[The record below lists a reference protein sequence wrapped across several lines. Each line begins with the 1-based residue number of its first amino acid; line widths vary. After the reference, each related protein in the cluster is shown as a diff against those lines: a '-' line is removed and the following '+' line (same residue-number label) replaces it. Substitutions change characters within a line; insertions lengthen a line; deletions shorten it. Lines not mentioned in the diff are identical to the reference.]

1 MRRKQLLFSKRDKAE
16 KSTTMGEDGEN
27 QGGNLGIPNNNS
39 QQDSNADKTPKGKNK
54 NNNNGETQ
62 IENISNEVLYEKKQ
76 KKQKKSLDEELI
88 ELQKQ
93 LEEERVNSINEAN
106 RLNEEDNKKNTELK
120 KLTTIYNNLIQ
131 TLKTYD
137 QSLVIRTRKISKYKQ
152 KSEEEIKKDIK
163 ITETQIK
170 NYEKR
175 ANYNKE
181 NYQLFKQQVEK
192 EKNKENDLKSV
203 LNNLKEDI
211 SSSNEEIKYL
221 KLTSNNHLFC
231 NNENRKLKERLA
243 NLNTAYQYEIK
254 RAKQLELMD
263 IETKGE
269 DDQEIKEEYD
279 KIDDKA
285 KAEEDEKNL
294 LPRINVLKFRGENM
308 QKLEMKILKINKIG
322 VNKSEIIGNAI
333 KCYKKLNTEYND
345 NERYKEKEKKNRNV
359 RKIKYNETKIP
370 ENYLFTEKE
379 EKIMEK
385 VLPENMYNS
394 CKIKFNDI
402 LQQKKELEEQLKT
415 ESNNIKIEN
424 DDMANK
430 CDFNKMELK
439 TQKLDSLKLVLKS
452 QKLREKINLIKQD
465 IKAMKEKIDK
475 EQKKLNEE
483 NKINMYYRNLQGN
496 KKELEKD

>member
-39 QQDSNADKTPKGKNK
+39 QQDSNADKTPKGQNK
-54 NNNNGETQ
+54 NYNNGEAQ
-62 IENISNEVLYEKKQ
+62 IENVSNEVLYDPKQ

-333 KCYKKLNTEYND
+333 NCYKKLNTEYND

-496 KKELEKD
+496 KKELEKE

>member
-39 QQDSNADKTPKGKNK
+39 QQDSNADKTPKGQNK
-54 NNNNGETQ
+54 NYNNGETQ
-62 IENISNEVLYEKKQ
+62 IENISNEVLYDPKQ

-106 RLNEEDNKKNTELK
+106 RLNEEDNKKNAELK

-294 LPRINVLKFRGENM
+294 LPRINVLKFRGENV

-333 KCYKKLNTEYND
+333 NCYKKLNTEYND

-415 ESNNIKIEN
+415 ESNNIKNEK

-496 KKELEKD
+496 KKELENE

>member
-39 QQDSNADKTPKGKNK
+39 QQDSNADKTPKGQNK
-54 NNNNGETQ
+54 NYNNGETQ
-62 IENISNEVLYEKKQ
+62 IENISNEVLYDPKQ

-106 RLNEEDNKKNTELK
+106 RLNEEDNKKNAELK

-333 KCYKKLNTEYND
+333 NCYKKLNTEYND

-415 ESNNIKIEN
+415 ESNNIKNEK

>member
-39 QQDSNADKTPKGKNK
+39 QQDSNADKTPKGQNK
-54 NNNNGETQ
+54 NYNNGETQ
-62 IENISNEVLYEKKQ
+62 IENISNEVLYDPKQ

-333 KCYKKLNTEYND
+333 NCYKKLNTEYND

-370 ENYLFTEKE
+370 EKYLFTEKE

>member
-39 QQDSNADKTPKGKNK
+39 QQDSNADKTPKGQNK
-54 NNNNGETQ
+54 NYNNGEAQ
-62 IENISNEVLYEKKQ
+62 IENVSNEVLYDPKQ

-294 LPRINVLKFRGENM
+294 LPRINVLKFRGENV

-333 KCYKKLNTEYND
+333 NCYKKLNTEYND

-370 ENYLFTEKE
+370 EKYLFTEKE

-496 KKELEKD
+496 KKELEKE

>member
-1 MRRKQLLFSKRDKAE
+1 MRRKQLLFSKREKAE

-39 QQDSNADKTPKGKNK
+39 QQDSNADKTSKGQNK
-54 NNNNGETQ
+54 NYNNDETQ
-62 IENISNEVLYEKKQ
+62 IENISNEVLYDPKQ

-175 ANYNKE
+175 ANHNKE

-333 KCYKKLNTEYND
+333 NCYKKLNTEYND

-415 ESNNIKIEN
+415 ESNNIKNEN

-496 KKELEKD
+496 KKELENE

>member
-39 QQDSNADKTPKGKNK
+39 QQDSNADKTPKGQNK
-54 NNNNGETQ
+54 NYNNGETQ
-62 IENISNEVLYEKKQ
+62 IENISNEVLYDPKQ

-333 KCYKKLNTEYND
+333 NCYKKLNTEYND
-345 NERYKEKEKKNRNV
+345 NDRYKEKEKKNRNV

-402 LQQKKELEEQLKT
+402 QQQKKELEEQLKT
-415 ESNNIKIEN
+415 ESNNIKNEN

-439 TQKLDSLKLVLKS
+439 TQKLDSLKLVIKS

>member
-39 QQDSNADKTPKGKNK
+39 QQDSNADKTPKGQNK
-54 NNNNGETQ
+54 NYNNGETQ
-62 IENISNEVLYEKKQ
+62 IENISNEVLYDPKQ

-106 RLNEEDNKKNTELK
+106 RLNEEDNKKNAELK

-294 LPRINVLKFRGENM
+294 LPRINVLQFRGENM

-333 KCYKKLNTEYND
+333 NCYKKLNTEYND

-415 ESNNIKIEN
+415 ESNNIKNEN

-496 KKELEKD
+496 KKELEKE

>member
-39 QQDSNADKTPKGKNK
+39 QQDSNADKTPKGQNK
-54 NNNNGETQ
+54 NYNNGETQ
-62 IENISNEVLYEKKQ
+62 IENISNEVLYDPKQ

-152 KSEEEIKKDIK
+152 KSEEEIKQDFK
-163 ITETQIK
+163 ITENQIK

-333 KCYKKLNTEYND
+333 NCYKKLNTEYSD

-424 DDMANK
+424 DDIANK

-496 KKELEKD
+496 KKELEKE

>member
-1 MRRKQLLFSKRDKAE
+1 MRRKQLLFSKRDKVE

-39 QQDSNADKTPKGKNK
+39 QQDSNADKTPKGQNK
-54 NNNNGETQ
+54 NYNNGETQ
-62 IENISNEVLYEKKQ
+62 IENISNEVLYDPKQ

-333 KCYKKLNTEYND
+333 NCYKKLNTEYND

-415 ESNNIKIEN
+415 ESNNIKNEK

-496 KKELEKD
+496 KKELEKE

>member
-39 QQDSNADKTPKGKNK
+39 QQDSNADKTPKGQNK
-54 NNNNGETQ
+54 NYNNGETQ
-62 IENISNEVLYEKKQ
+62 IENISNEVLYDPKQ

-322 VNKSEIIGNAI
+322 VNKSEIIGNA
-333 KCYKKLNTEYND
+333 
-345 NERYKEKEKKNRNV
+345 ER
-359 RKIKYNETKIP
+359 
-370 ENYLFTEKE
+370 
-379 EKIMEK
+379 
-385 VLPENMYNS
+385 
-394 CKIKFNDI
+394 
-402 LQQKKELEEQLKT
+402 KKE
-415 ESNNIKIEN
+415 
-424 DDMANK
+424 
-430 CDFNKMELK
+430 
-439 TQKLDSLKLVLKS
+439 
-452 QKLREKINLIKQD
+452 
-465 IKAMKEKIDK
+465 
-475 EQKKLNEE
+475 
-483 NKINMYYRNLQGN
+483 
-496 KKELEKD
+496 

>member
-1 MRRKQLLFSKRDKAE
+1 M
-16 KSTTMGEDGEN
+16 
-27 QGGNLGIPNNNS
+27 
-39 QQDSNADKTPKGKNK
+39 
-54 NNNNGETQ
+54 
-62 IENISNEVLYEKKQ
+62 
-76 KKQKKSLDEELI
+76 
-88 ELQKQ
+88 
-93 LEEERVNSINEAN
+93 
-106 RLNEEDNKKNTELK
+106 
-120 KLTTIYNNLIQ
+120 
-131 TLKTYD
+131 
-137 QSLVIRTRKISKYKQ
+137 
-152 KSEEEIKKDIK
+152 
-163 ITETQIK
+163 
-170 NYEKR
+170 
-175 ANYNKE
+175 
-181 NYQLFKQQVEK
+181 
-192 EKNKENDLKSV
+192 KSV

-333 KCYKKLNTEYND
+333 NCYKKLNTEYND

-385 VLPENMYNS
+385 ILPENMYNS

-415 ESNNIKIEN
+415 ESNNIKNEN

-496 KKELEKD
+496 KKELEKE

>member
-39 QQDSNADKTPKGKNK
+39 QQDSNADKTPKGQNK
-54 NNNNGETQ
+54 NYNNGETQ
-62 IENISNEVLYEKKQ
+62 IENISNEVLYDPKQ

-294 LPRINVLKFRGENM
+294 LPRINVLKFRGENV

-333 KCYKKLNTEYND
+333 NCYKKLITEYND

-496 KKELEKD
+496 KKELENE

>member
-39 QQDSNADKTPKGKNK
+39 QQDSNADKTPKGQNK
-54 NNNNGETQ
+54 NYNNGETQ
-62 IENISNEVLYEKKQ
+62 IENISNEVLYDPKQ

-106 RLNEEDNKKNTELK
+106 RLNEEDNKKNAELK

-333 KCYKKLNTEYND
+333 NCYKKLNTEYND
-345 NERYKEKEKKNRNV
+345 NDRYKEKEKKNRNV

-496 KKELEKD
+496 KKELEKE

>member
-39 QQDSNADKTPKGKNK
+39 QHDSNADKTPKGQNK
-54 NNNNGETQ
+54 NYNNGETQ
-62 IENISNEVLYEKKQ
+62 IENISNEVLYDPKQ

-333 KCYKKLNTEYND
+333 NCYKKLNTEYND

-415 ESNNIKIEN
+415 ESNNIKNEK

-496 KKELEKD
+496 KKELEKE

>member
-39 QQDSNADKTPKGKNK
+39 QQDSNADKTPKGQNK
-54 NNNNGETQ
+54 NYNNGETQ
-62 IENISNEVLYEKKQ
+62 IENISNEVLYDPKQ

-308 QKLEMKILKINKIG
+308 LKLEMKILKINKIG

-333 KCYKKLNTEYND
+333 NCYKKLNTEYND

-415 ESNNIKIEN
+415 ESNNIKNEN

>member
-39 QQDSNADKTPKGKNK
+39 QQDSNADKTPKGQNK
-54 NNNNGETQ
+54 NYNNGETQ
-62 IENISNEVLYEKKQ
+62 IENISNEVLYDPKQ

-106 RLNEEDNKKNTELK
+106 RLNEEDNKKNAELK

-333 KCYKKLNTEYND
+333 NCYKKLNTEYND

-385 VLPENMYNS
+385 ILPENMYNS

-415 ESNNIKIEN
+415 ESNNIKNEK
-424 DDMANK
+424 DDMVNK

-465 IKAMKEKIDK
+465 IKSMKEKIDK

-496 KKELEKD
+496 KKELENE

>member
-39 QQDSNADKTPKGKNK
+39 QQDSNADKTPKGQNK
-54 NNNNGETQ
+54 NYNNGEAQ
-62 IENISNEVLYEKKQ
+62 IENVSNEVLYDPKQ

-333 KCYKKLNTEYND
+333 NCYKKLNTEYND

-415 ESNNIKIEN
+415 ESNNIKNEN

-439 TQKLDSLKLVLKS
+439 TQKLDNLKLVLKS

>member
-39 QQDSNADKTPKGKNK
+39 QQDSNADKTPKGQNK
-54 NNNNGETQ
+54 NYNNGETQ
-62 IENISNEVLYEKKQ
+62 IENISNEVLYDPKQ

-333 KCYKKLNTEYND
+333 NCYKKLNTEYND

-402 LQQKKELEEQLKT
+402 LQQKKELEAQLKT

>member
-39 QQDSNADKTPKGKNK
+39 QQDSNADKTPKGQNK
-54 NNNNGETQ
+54 NYNNGETQ
-62 IENISNEVLYEKKQ
+62 IENISNEVLYDPKQ

-333 KCYKKLNTEYND
+333 NCYKKLNTEYND

-402 LQQKKELEEQLKT
+402 MKQKKELEEQLKT

-496 KKELEKD
+496 KKELEKE

>member
-39 QQDSNADKTPKGKNK
+39 QQDSNADKTPKGQNK
-54 NNNNGETQ
+54 NYNNGETQ
-62 IENISNEVLYEKKQ
+62 IENISNEVLYDPKQ

-294 LPRINVLKFRGENM
+294 LPRINVLQFRGENM

-333 KCYKKLNTEYND
+333 NCYKKLNTEYND

-439 TQKLDSLKLVLKS
+439 TQKLDGLKLVLKS

-496 KKELEKD
+496 KKELEKE

>member
-39 QQDSNADKTPKGKNK
+39 QQDSNADKTPKGQNK
-54 NNNNGETQ
+54 NYNNGEAQ
-62 IENISNEVLYEKKQ
+62 IENVSNEVLYDPKQ

-333 KCYKKLNTEYND
+333 NCYKKLNTEYND

-496 KKELEKD
+496 KKELENE

>member
-39 QQDSNADKTPKGKNK
+39 QQDSNADKTPKGQNK
-54 NNNNGETQ
+54 NYNNGEAQ
-62 IENISNEVLYEKKQ
+62 IENVSNEVLYDPKQ

-333 KCYKKLNTEYND
+333 NCYKKLNTEYND

-415 ESNNIKIEN
+415 ESNNIKNEN

-475 EQKKLNEE
+475 KKKKLNEE

-496 KKELEKD
+496 KKELENE

>member
-39 QQDSNADKTPKGKNK
+39 QQDSNADKTPKGQNK
-54 NNNNGETQ
+54 NYNNGEAQ
-62 IENISNEVLYEKKQ
+62 IENVSNEVLYDPKQ

-333 KCYKKLNTEYND
+333 NCYKKLNTEYND

-415 ESNNIKIEN
+415 ESNNIKNEN

-465 IKAMKEKIDK
+465 IKSMKEKIDK

>member
-39 QQDSNADKTPKGKNK
+39 QQDSNADKTPKGQNK
-54 NNNNGETQ
+54 NYNNGETQ
-62 IENISNEVLYEKKQ
+62 IENISNEVLYDPKQ

-294 LPRINVLKFRGENM
+294 LPRINVLKFRGENV

-333 KCYKKLNTEYND
+333 NCYKKLNTEYND

-370 ENYLFTEKE
+370 EKYLFTEKE

-496 KKELEKD
+496 KKELEKE

>member
-16 KSTTMGEDGEN
+16 KSTTMGEDVEN

-39 QQDSNADKTPKGKNK
+39 QQDSNADKTPKGQNK
-54 NNNNGETQ
+54 NYNNGETQ
-62 IENISNEVLYEKKQ
+62 IENISNEVLYDPKQ

-333 KCYKKLNTEYND
+333 NCYKKLNTEYSD

-424 DDMANK
+424 DDIANK

-496 KKELEKD
+496 KKELEKE

>member
-39 QQDSNADKTPKGKNK
+39 QQDSNADKTPKVQNK
-54 NNNNGETQ
+54 NYINGETQ
-62 IENISNEVLYEKKQ
+62 IENISNEVLYDPKQ

-333 KCYKKLNTEYND
+333 NCYKKLNTEYND

-415 ESNNIKIEN
+415 ESNNIKNEN
-424 DDMANK
+424 DDIANK

-496 KKELEKD
+496 KKEFEKE

>member
-39 QQDSNADKTPKGKNK
+39 QQDSNADKTPKGQNK
-54 NNNNGETQ
+54 NYNNGETQ
-62 IENISNEVLYEKKQ
+62 IENISNEVLYDPKQ

-333 KCYKKLNTEYND
+333 NCYKKLNTEYND

-439 TQKLDSLKLVLKS
+439 TQKLDGLKLVLKS

-496 KKELEKD
+496 KKELEKE

>member
-39 QQDSNADKTPKGKNK
+39 QQDSNADKTPKGQNK
-54 NNNNGETQ
+54 NYNNGEAQ
-62 IENISNEVLYEKKQ
+62 IENVSNEVLYDPKQ

-333 KCYKKLNTEYND
+333 NCYKKLNTEYND

-415 ESNNIKIEN
+415 ESNNIKNEN

-496 KKELEKD
+496 KKELENE

>member
-39 QQDSNADKTPKGKNK
+39 QQDSNADKTPKGQNK
-54 NNNNGETQ
+54 NYNNGEAQ
-62 IENISNEVLYEKKQ
+62 IENISNEVLYDPKQ

-333 KCYKKLNTEYND
+333 NCYKKLNTEYND

-415 ESNNIKIEN
+415 ESNNIKNEK

-496 KKELEKD
+496 KKELENE

>member
-39 QQDSNADKTPKGKNK
+39 QQDSNADKTPKGQNK
-54 NNNNGETQ
+54 NYNNGEAQ
-62 IENISNEVLYEKKQ
+62 IENVSNEVLYDPKQ

-333 KCYKKLNTEYND
+333 NCYKKLNTEYND

-415 ESNNIKIEN
+415 ESNNIKNEK

>member
-39 QQDSNADKTPKGKNK
+39 QQDSNADKTPKGQNK
-54 NNNNGETQ
+54 NYNNGEAQ
-62 IENISNEVLYEKKQ
+62 IENISNEVLYDPKQ

-333 KCYKKLNTEYND
+333 NCYKKLNTEYND

-415 ESNNIKIEN
+415 ESNNIKNEN

-496 KKELEKD
+496 KKELENE